1 MRGNLIFY
9 RPDPNSN
16 VSQTWEGRRVSFNG
30 SDRTATVVRAYWQ
43 GVGKGVQLY
52 VSETGR
58 ASDAFLTDSE
68 HVTIVKEA

>member
-16 VSQTWEGRRVSFNG
+16 VSKTWEGRRVAFNG
-30 SDRTATVVRAYWQ
+30 SERVALVERAYWQ
-43 GVGKGVQLY
+43 GPGKPVQLY
-52 VSETGR
+52 VTETGR